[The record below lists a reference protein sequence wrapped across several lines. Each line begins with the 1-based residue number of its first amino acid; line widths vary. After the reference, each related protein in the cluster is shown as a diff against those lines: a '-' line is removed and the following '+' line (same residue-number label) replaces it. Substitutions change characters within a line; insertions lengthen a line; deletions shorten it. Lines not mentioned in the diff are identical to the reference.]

1 MIAIT
6 PPKIFSKEVT
16 QKQATPFPRQDL
28 LTARNRFTPNFRGW
42 GPDEDLKLKSPP
54 YRGSSA
60 P

>member
-28 LTARNRFTPNFRGW
+28 LTPEIVLDYISGDRGW
-42 GPDEDLKLKSPP
+42 MKI
-54 YRGSSA
+54 
-60 P
+60 